1 MRPWVQDIESLEAI
15 NQDELVRQ
23 VVVRLAGVARDGR
36 LPGFVAA
43 VGADAELDAET
54 KATVLELARDE
65 TFLLACEHA
74 RDRLSALW
82 RPLQCARLGRLA
94 QLVRAPL

>member
-23 VVVRLAGVARDGR
+23 VVVRLAGVARDDR
-36 LPGFVAA
+36 LPGFGAA

-54 KATVLELARDE
+54 KAAVLELARDE
-65 TFLLACEHA
+65 TFLLACEDYMRVTA
-74 RDRLSALW
+74 SY
-82 RPLQCARLGRLA
+82 Q
-94 QLVRAPL
+94 

>member
-1 MRPWVQDIESLEAI
+1 MRDIESREAI

-23 VVVRLAGVARDGR
+23 VVLRTARFARGR

-65 TFLLACEHA
+65 TLLLARGLHA
-74 RDRLSALW
+74 RDRLLPLGGRYNAL
-82 RPLQCARLGRLA
+82 GSGD
-94 QLVRAPL
+94 

>member
-1 MRPWVQDIESLEAI
+1 MRPWVQDIEPLEAI

-23 VVVRLAGVARDGR
+23 VVVRLAGVVRDGR

-54 KATVLELARDE
+54 KAAVLELARDE
-65 TFLLACEHA
+65 TFLLACEDYMRVTA
-74 RDRLSALW
+74 SY
-82 RPLQCARLGRLA
+82 Q
-94 QLVRAPL
+94 

>member
-1 MRPWVQDIESLEAI
+1 MQDIESLETI

-23 VVVRLAGVARDGR
+23 VVLRTAGLARGR
-36 LPGFVAA
+36 LPGFVAT

-65 TFLLACEHA
+65 PFLLACE
-74 RDRLSALW
+74 DYM
-82 RPLQCARLGRLA
+82 
-94 QLVRAPL
+94 RATAYYH

>member
-1 MRPWVQDIESLEAI
+1 MQGIESLEAI

-23 VVVRLAGVARDGR
+23 LVLRMAGLACGGK
-36 LPGFVAA
+36 LPGFVTA

-65 TFLLACEHA
+65 TFLLACEDDMRATAYLHYDGRYNA
-74 RDRLSALW
+74 RGSGD
-82 RPLQCARLGRLA
+82 
-94 QLVRAPL
+94 